1 MHTCLK
7 VLAWSWAALCSRLYQ
22 LHLKKVLVAMYGC
35 VTVCWLCC
43 GCVCSVN
50 QERREYSESAVPARK
65 SDASAVLWLFEV
77 SSNLA
82 RTFPTMGS
90 VNSSHSELQ
99 QDSIQKYSSQEEVE
113 RWAKEGKRERS

>member
-1 MHTCLK
+1 M
-7 VLAWSWAALCSRLYQ
+7 
-22 LHLKKVLVAMYGC
+22 
-35 VTVCWLCC
+35 
-43 GCVCSVN
+43 
-50 QERREYSESAVPARK
+50 SAVPARK

-113 RWAKEGKRERS
+113 RWAKEGKGERS